1 MAQPDEPDTAL
12 LTALRLHP
20 AHGGVVFR
28 AVRDE
33 AGAVGDFVV
42 ERVTGAA
49 VRLLEPDLA
58 RGASVSRVA
67 GSSGRDLVGELASLV
82 TDGGWSQISLPSGD
96 DPEVSVAVDVVGAG
110 NRVAGLLAPGNSGT
124 AVQERGFRALVE
136 AAADVIHVVEPSGVT
151 RYISPGAAA
160 VLGYSQ
166 QELVGRHF
174 RVIVDPEDRA
184 MLEDA
189 FDQVVAAPPGA
200 VIEAEFRARSR
211 DDEIRWVHGRGSN
224 HLQTPGVH
232 ALVMN
237 WRDVTV
243 PVELRSRLEYAATHD
258 TLTGLANRSLFIDH
272 LDLALATA
280 ARHPDSRVAVLFCDL
295 DHFKRINDSLGHVAG
310 DALLRDAGQRLRG
323 AVRPG
328 DTVARL
334 GGDEFA
340 VLCPEL
346 TNEDHAGHVAERVV
360 NAVAGP
366 YRLEGAN
373 EFLLGTSVGV
383 ARSKNPPQSAEQMIR
398 EADTALY
405 EAKRRGRGQ
414 VQLFSGHLSEA
425 VRHRLRL
432 EADLRQALAGD
443 QLLLH
448 YQPKLDLKEE
458 QVFSAEALLRWE
470 HPERGLLLPAE
481 FLPLA
486 EETGM
491 LHPIGVWVL
500 RAAAEQVAAWA
511 RSGFG
516 LAVQINFSDRELNDP
531 GMLEIIAST
540 LADTG
545 IDPSK
550 LEIEITERAA
560 AADLARTIETV
571 RAVRSHGQHV
581 ALDDFGTGFC
591 SLTWLQ
597 QIPVDVVKL
606 DQSFTKRLGEPAS
619 TAIVQSVLRL
629 GSALGLT
636 TVAEG
641 VETAEQLAQL
651 RELDCDAAQGFYI
664 GMPMTAADLEAT
676 LRGRLSRG
684 DLPPVGPHP

>member
-1 MAQPDEPDTAL
+1 MTEQDEPDTAL

-20 AHGGVVFR
+20 VHGGVVFR

-49 VRLLEPDLA
+49 VRLLEPGLA

-67 GSSGRDLVGELASLV
+67 GSCGRDLVGELASLV
-82 TDGGWSQISLPSGD
+82 TDGGWSQIDLPAGD
-96 DPEVSVAVDVVGAG
+96 DAGVPVAVDVVGAG
-110 NRVAGLLAPGNSGT
+110 NRVAGLLAPGDSGT
-124 AVQERGFRALVE
+124 PAVQERGFRALVE
-136 AAADVIHVVEPSGVT
+136 AAVDVIHVVEPSGVT

-174 RVIVDPEDRA
+174 RVMVDPEDRA

-189 FDQVVAAPPGA
+189 FERVVAAPPGA
-200 VIEAEFRARSR
+200 VIEAQFRARNR
-211 DDEIRWVHGRGSN
+211 DDQIRWVHGRGSN

-243 PVELRSRLEYAATHD
+243 PMELRSRLEYAATHD

-272 LDLALATA
+272 LVLALATA
-280 ARHPDSRVAVLFCDL
+280 ARHRHSRVAVLFCDL
-295 DHFKRINDSLGHVAG
+295 DHFKRINDSLGHAAG
-310 DALLRDAGQRLRG
+310 DALLREVGQQLRG

-328 DTVARL
+328 DTVARF

-346 TNEDHAGHVAERVV
+346 TNEDQAGHVAERVV
-360 NAVAGP
+360 TAVAGP
-366 YRLEGAN
+366 YRLEEGSK

-383 ARSKNPPQSAEQMIR
+383 ALSENPPQSADQMMR

-414 VQLFSGHLSEA
+414 VQGFSGHLSAA

-432 EADLRQALAGD
+432 EVDLRQALAGD
-443 QLLLH
+443 QFLLH
-448 YQPKLDLKEE
+448 YQPKLHLEEE
-458 QVFSAEALLRWE
+458 QVFSAEALLRWD

-486 EETGM
+486 EETGL

-500 RAAAEQVAAWA
+500 RAATEQVAAWA

-516 LAVQINFSDRELNDP
+516 LGVQINFSDRELTDP
-531 GMLEIIAST
+531 GMLELIETT

-545 IDPSK
+545 IDPGK

-560 AADLARTIETV
+560 AADLERTIEIV
-571 RAVRSHGQHV
+571 RAVRSHGTHV

-597 QIPVDVVKL
+597 QIPVDIVKL

-619 TAIVQSVLRL
+619 MAIVQSVLRL
-629 GSALGLT
+629 SSALGLG

-651 RELDCDAAQGFYI
+651 RDLGCDAAQGFYI
-664 GMPMTAADLEAT
+664 GMPMTAAELEAT
-676 LRGRLSRG
+676 LR
-684 DLPPVGPHP
+684 